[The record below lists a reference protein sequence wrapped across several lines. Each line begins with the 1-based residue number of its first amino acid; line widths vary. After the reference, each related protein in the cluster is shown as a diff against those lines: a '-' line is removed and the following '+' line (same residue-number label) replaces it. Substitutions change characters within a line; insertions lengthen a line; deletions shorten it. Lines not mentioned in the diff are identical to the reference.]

1 MCMCAFSWYTSWRR
15 SYLCW
20 YQDFWMCPQNL
31 QTFVLW
37 IANHILLICFTV
49 LIWFVPQYIYI
60 YIYIYIYTYDKRYEM
75 CKVWLHQKWENDNV
89 GHLLLPCHWLMFWYY
104 FFSRTWTTWS
114 AIENLFF
121 VLPLNAL
128 LGIDFYGHIMIKPFK
143 KQLAKNLHVLQIGTM
158 VGTFWTFMERRNAVL
173 NFFHSEDEKVKEI
186 WLRFV

>member
-1 MCMCAFSWYTSWRR
+1 M
-15 SYLCW
+15 
-20 YQDFWMCPQNL
+20 
-31 QTFVLW
+31 
-37 IANHILLICFTV
+37 
-49 LIWFVPQYIYI
+49 
-60 YIYIYIYTYDKRYEM
+60 
-75 CKVWLHQKWENDNV
+75 HQKWENDNV

-186 WLRFV
+186 WLRFVLWWVREVRGMMRWTRHFIYTFITWVKLKGAQKYLTYVNGDNYLWQYCMNNPSHVINKNTPVLYMLKLKYIFYLKQIWR